1 MKKIAPLALVIALM
15 AGCSSVPSVNWQQNS
30 QITINQVNVELKSNL
45 WVNLMPTVGE
55 VQEQSIQ
62 GSLYLEGDLLLPANL
77 TAEALIIKQGEKEW
91 WVDEDSLETRTHSE
105 SQWEV
110 AFTSQVDADT
120 EKSVD
125 IAVLL
130 DDAGKQRWLVEKY
143 VKINKVY

>member
-1 MKKIAPLALVIALM
+1 
-15 AGCSSVPSVNWQQNS
+15 
-30 QITINQVNVELKSNL
+30 
-45 WVNLMPTVGE
+45 
-55 VQEQSIQ
+55 
-62 GSLYLEGDLLLPANL
+62 
-77 TAEALIIKQGEKEW
+77 
-91 WVDEDSLETRTHSE
+91 VDEDSLETRTHSE

>member
-1 MKKIAPLALVIALM
+1 MKNIAPLALFMVWM
-15 AGCSSVPSVNWQQNS
+15 VGCSLEPSVNWQQNS
-30 QITINQVNVELKSNL
+30 QITINQVNIELKSNL
-45 WVNLMPTVGE
+45 WVSLMPSDG
-55 VQEQSIQ
+55 VQEQSIH
-62 GSLYLEGDLLLPANL
+62 GALYLKGDHLLPANL
-77 TAEALIIKQGEKEW
+77 IAEALIIKQGEKEW
-91 WVDEDSLETRTHSE
+91 WVDEESLETRTHNE

-110 AFTSQVDADT
+110 IFTPQGDVDT